1 MYDTNNTLRR
11 AIALALA
18 IPCALGA
25 ATAVAQEADESDA
38 MEEIV
43 ILGRGETRQ
52 VQEVSHQQIDLLPAG
67 TSPLKAIEKLPGVN
81 FQSADPFGAY
91 EWSARVTIR
100 GFNQNRIGFTL
111 DGVPLGDMTYGN
123 HNGLHISRAIPS
135 ELVDRV
141 VLSQGTGGLDT
152 ASSSNLGGTVQF
164 FSAAPADEFGANLQQ
179 MFGSD
184 SARRTYARLDTG
196 ELGAGTKI
204 LFTAVDA
211 SSEKWK
217 GAGDQNVRDYNLK
230 VVQPV
235 GGATLTA
242 YYNYS
247 DRMEIDYQDLSIDI
261 VERRGRDWDNFYP
274 NWDAAVAA
282 AAACNASGQNDAI
295 ACDDA
300 YWNASGLRKDHLG
313 YVALALPF
321 GENVEWNTN
330 VYLHQ
335 NEGQG
340 LWGTPY
346 TPTPG
351 GAPLSVRTTEYDLER
366 QGIVTSVT
374 WKVGS
379 HEINGGLWYESNDF
393 VQARRF
399 YGEPSLT
406 APSRSY
412 EDFQRNPLLTQW
424 EYAFDTTTRVF
435 HLQDTWAITDSVR
448 INAGFRAVRSENEA
462 DTIVGP
468 VKTGTLE
475 TDEPFLPQVGINWRL
490 SDDLELFAA
499 GSRNV
504 RTFASSGTSGPFSTT
519 AAGFAAIRDVIEPET
534 ATNLEAGVR
543 VRSDKFEGL
552 LAIYHVDF
560 EDRLVGIT
568 QGPGIVGNP
577 SVLANV
583 GGVTT
588 KGIEAAFTWRPA
600 DGLSWFNSVSFND
613 STYDDDYVTTNGA
626 GVQTVVPV
634 GGKKVVDTPELL
646 FKSELGYTRG
656 PLFAHVDVNHVD
668 DRYYTYLNEGGVDAY
683 TVLNAGF
690 GYRFTGLGFI
700 EQLTLQADITN
711 LSDEDYFS
719 TIDSNGFT
727 NADPNGTTQ
736 TLLLGAPRQYFLSLK
751 AKF

>member
-1 MYDTNNTLRR
+1 MYDTNNKLRR
-11 AIALALA
+11 AISLALA
-18 IPCALGA
+18 IPCAFGA
-25 ATAVAQEADESDA
+25 AVAVAQKADESDS

-52 VQEVSHQQIDLLPAG
+52 VLEVGSQQIDLLPAG
-67 TSPLKAIEKLPGVN
+67 TSALKAIEKLPGVN

-184 SARRTYARLDTG
+184 SARRTFARLDTG

-230 VVQPV
+230 LVQPL

-242 YYNYS
+242 FYNYS

-261 VERRGRDWDNFYP
+261 VDRRGRDWDNFYP

-282 AAACNASGQNDAI
+282 AQACNASGQNDAI

-321 GENVEWNTN
+321 GENVEWNAN
-330 VYLHQ
+330 VYMHQ

-351 GAPLSVRTTEYDLER
+351 GAPLSIRTTEYDLER

-374 WKVGS
+374 WKVGA
-379 HEINGGLWYESNDF
+379 HEINGGIWFESNDF

-399 YGEPSLT
+399 YGETSLT

-424 EYAFDTTTRVF
+424 EYDFDTTTRVF
-435 HLQDTWAITDSVR
+435 HLQDTWAISDSLR
-448 INAGFRAVRSENEA
+448 LNAGFRAVRSENEA
-462 DTIVGP
+462 TTIVGP

-475 TDEPFLPQVGINWRL
+475 TDEPFLPQVGINWRV
-490 SDDLELFAA
+490 SGDLELFAS

-543 VRSDKFEGL
+543 VRSAQFEGL
-552 LAIYHVDF
+552 LAVYHVDF

-588 KGIEAAFTWRPA
+588 KGIEAALTWRPA
-600 DGLSWFNSVSFND
+600 DGLSWFNSVSYND

-626 GVQTVVPV
+626 GVQTIVPV

-646 FKSELGYTRG
+646 FKSEVGYQRG
-656 PLFAHVDVNHVD
+656 PFFAHVDANHVD

-683 TVLNAGF
+683 TVFNAGF
-690 GYRFTGLGFI
+690 GYRFTGLGFV
-700 EQLTLQADITN
+700 EQLTLQADVTN

-719 TIDSNGFT
+719 TIDSNGFS
-727 NADPNGTTQ
+727 NSDPNGTVQ

>member
-1 MYDTNNTLRR
+1 MYNTNTLRR
-11 AIALALA
+11 AISLALA
-18 IPCALGA
+18 VPCTFFSAGSY
-25 ATAVAQEADESDA
+25 AQEADESDS

-67 TSPLKAIEKLPGVN
+67 TSALKAIEKLPGVN

-123 HNGLHISRAIPS
+123 HNGLHVSRAIPS

-164 FSAAPADEFGANLQQ
+164 FSAAPSDEFGANLQQ

-184 SARRTYARLDTG
+184 SARRTFARLDTG
-196 ELGAGTKI
+196 ALGAGTKI
-204 LFTAVDA
+204 LLTAVDA

-217 GAGDQNVRDYNLK
+217 GGGDQNVRDYNLK
-230 VVQPV
+230 VVQPL

-274 NWDAAVAA
+274 NWNAAVAA
-282 AAACNASGQNDAI
+282 ATACNASGQNDAI

-366 QGIVTSVT
+366 QGIVTSLT

-379 HEINGGLWYESNDF
+379 HEINGGLWFESNDF

-399 YGEPSLT
+399 YGEPNVA

-424 EYAFDTTTRVF
+424 EYDFDTTTRVF
-435 HLQDTWAITDSVR
+435 HLQDTWAVTDSVR
-448 INAGFRAVRSENEA
+448 INAGFRSVWSENEA

-475 TDEPFLPQVGINWRL
+475 TDEPFLPQIGINWRL

-504 RTFASSGTSGPFSTT
+504 RAFASSGTSGPFSTT

-534 ATNLEAGVR
+534 ATNVEAGFR

-552 LAIYHVDF
+552 LAVYHVDF
-560 EDRLVGIT
+560 DDRLVGIT

-588 KGIEAAFTWRPA
+588 KGVEAALTWRPA

-626 GVQTVVPV
+626 GVQTIVPV
-634 GGKKVVDTPELL
+634 GGKQVVDTPELL
-646 FKSELGYTRG
+646 FKSELGYARG
-656 PLFAHVDVNHVD
+656 PFFAHVDVNHVD

-700 EQLTLQADITN
+700 EQLTLQADVTN

-719 TIDSNGFT
+719 TIDSNGFS
-727 NADPNGTTQ
+727 NSDPNGTAQ